1 MPVGF
6 RVFRRS
12 SRPDAAL
19 LQRFALLHTADLSD
33 AMNRSGT
40 MDRGIQPVFTPIKRV
55 VGPAVTVSAPTGA
68 FNLVKIGMEQTR
80 SGDVLVIN
88 ARGAVNGALVG
99 GNVCRGLVH
108 RGLAGL
114 LADGAVRDASEI
126 REDGLST
133 FARGVTTVMGPIDG
147 PGEVNVPIACGGVVV
162 NPGDIIVAD
171 EDGIVVIRPSEAEEV
186 LAETARLEA
195 SHDAVQPT
203 LLRGEVTNIAKI
215 ERALREQ
222 GCTFIDAE
230 GNATSD
236 NRGA

>member
-6 RVFRRS
+6 RVIRRA
-12 SRPDAAL
+12 SRPDKAL
-19 LQRFALLHTADLSD
+19 LARFAALHTADLSD

-40 MDRGIQPVFTPIKRV
+40 LDRGIQPVFTPIERV

-68 FNLVKIGMEQTR
+68 FNMVKIGMEQTQA
-80 SGDVLVIN
+80 GDVLVIN
-88 ARGAVNGALVG
+88 ARGVLNGALVG
-99 GNVCRGLVH
+99 GNVCRGLGH

-114 LADGAVRDASEI
+114 IADGAVRDASEI
-126 REDGLST
+126 QQDGLPT

-162 NPGDIIVAD
+162 NPGDIVVAD
-171 EDGIVVIRPSEAEEV
+171 EGGIVVVRPSEAEEV

-195 SHDAVQPT
+195 SHEAVQPI

-222 GCTFIDAE
+222 GCTFVD
-230 GNATSD
+230 G
-236 NRGA
+236 

>member
-19 LQRFALLHTADLSD
+19 LQRFAELHTADLSD

-40 MDRGIQPVFTPIKRV
+40 MDRGIQPVFTPIRRV

-68 FNLVKIGMEQTR
+68 FNMVKIGMEQTQA
-80 SGDVLVIN
+80 GDVLVIN
-88 ARGAVNGALVG
+88 ARGVLNGALVG

-114 LADGAVRDASEI
+114 VADGAVRDASEI

-133 FARGVTTVMGPIDG
+133 FARCVTTVMGPIDG
-147 PGEVNVPIACGGVVV
+147 PGEVNVPIACGGTVV

-171 EDGIVVIRPSEAEEV
+171 EDGIVIVRPSEAEEV
-186 LAETARLEA
+186 LAETARLEI
-195 SHDAVQPT
+195 SHAAVQPL

-215 ERALREQ
+215 ERALRVQ
-222 GCTFIDAE
+222 GCTFVD
-230 GNATSD
+230 G
-236 NRGA
+236 